1 MKWLFRTKIINLIME
16 NKKNNSID
24 HESLLGG
31 INKLNSIFNTH
42 KTINEKNNCNDDK
55 KVEYINEDNDLN
67 LMQKELKNDLY
78 NKDNKLIM
86 FFREK
91 YKTESIIEEKDEEQT
106 EE

>member
-1 MKWLFRTKIINLIME
+1 
-16 NKKNNSID
+16 
-24 HESLLGG
+24 
-31 INKLNSIFNTH
+31 
-42 KTINEKNNCNDDK
+42 
-55 KVEYINEDNDLN
+55 LN
-67 LMQKELKNDLY
+67 LAQKELKNDLY